1 MERGRDKLEKI
12 KPLIKALTRLFSMFP
27 LSIRKVLLGMLRGI
41 GGRIGMLLRYI
52 LLKSITKRC
61 GDNVSVHQYVFLLN
75 PENLE
80 LGSNISIHP
89 FCYIDAVG
97 GIVIGDDVS
106 IAHASTV
113 MSSEHNYTRMD
124 QPIKDQGVRLAK
136 TNFSSDVWVGAGVR
150 VLAGASIGQGV
161 VLAAGSVVKGIIDSN
176 NIYGGVPARL
186 LKPRHN
192 DVRGSL

>member
-1 MERGRDKLEKI
+1 
-12 KPLIKALTRLFSMFP
+12 
-27 LSIRKVLLGMLRGI
+27 MLRGI

-161 VLAAGSVVKGIIDSN
+161 VLAAGFTTSLAPTTRTTSVCGKVGLISSISTNCSYGTFASASKTFICPGIR
-176 NIYGGVPARL
+176 PAT
-186 LKPRHN
+186 
-192 DVRGSL
+192 G